1 MANENEKSVITAE
14 KKVND
19 LTLKEIIEQKIKPYF
34 SEKESKRFE
43 NEKLFVLQAIA
54 ENSTLKSCAEQNP
67 ISLIKAMSLLAKTDL
82 SLNPI
87 IKLAYL
93 VPSSEGKNE
102 NKKLKVELRVSYIG
116 LLRGLYSTG
125 AIKSCSVEVICD
137 NDFFEFKLG
146 TKAFL
151 NHIPPFE
158 NRGNI
163 KGAYCVI
170 TLQNDA
176 EIIEIMNIDELQK
189 VRDVAKFD
197 TIWKAWTEE
206 MSKKTVIKRAIKK
219 IPILPIEISEIIN
232 TDNIED
238 YDLNKNKNKKKDV
251 DVDMD
256 FIE

>member
-1 MANENEKSVITAE
+1 MSEEKSIVTTE

-19 LTLKEIIEQKIKPYF
+19 MTLKEVIEQKIKPYF

-54 ENSTLKSCAEQNP
+54 ENSTLKNCAEQNP

-87 IKLAYL
+87 TKLAYL
-93 VPSSEGKNE
+93 IPSSEGKKE

-125 AIKSCSVEVICD
+125 AIKSCQVEVICD
-137 NDFFEFKLG
+137 NDYFKFKLG
-146 TKAFL
+146 TKAFVD
-151 NHIPPFE
+151 HVPPFE

-170 TLQNDA
+170 TLPSDA
-176 EIIEIMNIDELQK
+176 EIIEIMNIDALQK
-189 VRDVAKFD
+189 VRDIAKFD
-197 TIWKAWTEE
+197 DIWQAWTEE
-206 MSKKTVIKRAIKK
+206 QSKKSVIKRAIKK

-232 TDNIED
+232 TDNVED
-238 YDLNKNKNKKKDV
+238 YNLNKNKGKEQKTEV
-251 DVDMD
+251 ED

>member
-1 MANENEKSVITAE
+1 MANENEKAIITTE
-14 KKVND
+14 KTMNN

-43 NEKLFVLQAIA
+43 NEKLFVLQAIS
-54 ENSTLKSCAEQNP
+54 ENSTLKNCAEQNP
-67 ISLIKAMSLLAKTDL
+67 VSLIKAMSLLAKTDL

-87 IKLAYL
+87 TKLAYL
-93 VPSSEGKNE
+93 IPSSE

-125 AIKSCSVEVICD
+125 AIKSCQVEVICE

-146 TKAFL
+146 TKAFV

-163 KGAYCVI
+163 KGAYCII

-176 EIIEIMNIDELQK
+176 EIIEIMNTDELQK

-219 IPILPIEISEIIN
+219 IPILPIEISEIVN
-232 TDNIED
+232 NDNQD
-238 YDLNKNKNKKKDV
+238 YDLKKAEKKEEKIEI
-251 DVDMD
+251 DME